1 MKELD
6 RTKDSRIIRQLDRI
20 SSIYSG
26 GQRVEI
32 PQGRGQI
39 IFSVAGDTTVVTA
52 EMMNKT
58 VEGRTYLDTEIGI
71 SLEELTAS
79 ESSTNSIRLTESCAS
94 YLNAIYEATSEG
106 HADQSREV
114 GYNYC
119 LIVPDRSRDGAN
131 NAMIVENTNGHLDSY
146 PIPAQ
151 SIDKTIYAVALQR
164 AKFDFANNYA
174 ENPIH
179 CLGECDLSLEG

>member
-52 EMMNKT
+52 EMMNKA

-71 SLEELTAS
+71 SLEELT
-79 ESSTNSIRLTESCAS
+79 EMYGTI
-94 YLNAIYEATSEG
+94 
-106 HADQSREV
+106 
-114 GYNYC
+114 
-119 LIVPDRSRDGAN
+119 N
-131 NAMIVENTNGHLDSY
+131 NG
-146 PIPAQ
+146 
-151 SIDKTIYAVALQR
+151 
-164 AKFDFANNYA
+164 
-174 ENPIH
+174 
-179 CLGECDLSLEG
+179 LSLLEHSNEIEDCETAKNIQNISGKIEFKNINFEYNNNLN